1 MGKHKQSTS
10 SKFTEQR
17 YSNSPFSKCLS
28 RRKQY
33 QPWVDIKARSEVP
46 AKYLVHF
53 ISPKN
58 QNTTTCQNGQHQQ
71 WSRLWPRSQGSC
83 HEPSQA
89 RSCHDQRT
97 ALIEKVNEHCFEKC
111 VPKPGAS
118 LSSGEGACVTQC
130 MDKYMAVWNTVSRQ
144 YINRIQQENA
154 KNGAG
159 GGMF

>member
-1 MGKHKQSTS
+1 MYEVVLID
-10 SKFTEQR
+10 FEQ
-17 YSNSPFSKCLS
+17 
-28 RRKQY
+28 
-33 QPWVDIKARSEVP
+33 
-46 AKYLVHF
+46 
-53 ISPKN
+53 
-58 QNTTTCQNGQHQQ
+58 
-71 WSRLWPRSQGSC
+71 
-83 HEPSQA
+83 
-89 RSCHDQRT
+89 
-97 ALIEKVNEHCFEKC
+97 KVNEHCFEKC